1 MTRNKNDPAIRSNL
15 LVTVNA
21 TVQSPDCDLN
31 PTTMADASMSPPE
44 APAETPPPAP
54 SVPAPTSGSPNEF
67 LKAVVGKRV
76 VVRLLSGVDYKG
88 KLRIQ

>member
-1 MTRNKNDPAIRSNL
+1 MLQHSHR
-15 LVTVNA
+15 
-21 TVQSPDCDLN
+21 DLN

-44 APAETPPPAP
+44 APVGTPPAAP
-54 SVPAPTSGSPNEF
+54 PVSAPTSGSPNEF

-88 KLRIQ
+88 GLRIE